1 MSSESHNANRN
12 VVRQDRWSIKKI
24 HLNALSPE
32 SAAAVITFVRAI
44 YGFALPE
51 TKELVWASWFD
62 IAKYAPTYLSRHA
75 PEVAEEAA
83 QKFMASCMGEPDPD
97 VVVKI
102 LQKLDHHNC
111 PPNARFV
118 ETIRR
123 YHEPQLLR
131 NEKYRADPRLC
142 DREALLR
149 HIDNMLDKPEQGS
162 VAV

>member
-1 MSSESHNANRN
+1 MGQER
-12 VVRQDRWSIKKI
+12 RSIKKTC
-24 HLNALSPE
+24 LNSLSPE
-32 SAAAVITFVRAI
+32 SADAVVTIVRTI

-51 TKELVWASWFD
+51 TKELIWQTWFD
-62 IAKYAPTYLSRHA
+62 IALLAPTHLSRIA

-83 QKFMASCMGEPDPD
+83 QKFMASCMGQPDPD
-97 VVVKI
+97 EVVKI
-102 LQKLDHHNC
+102 LQKLDHHHC

-131 NEKYRADPRLC
+131 NEKYRADLRLC
-142 DREALLR
+142 DRDALLR

-162 VAV
+162 VAA